1 MLYFLY
7 QFFQGIAHGVFTA
20 VDFVENAVE
29 FISGFI
35 TDMDNVFTGIDFPPL
50 VLAVLTLVFSLGLF
64 DKVVHLLK
72 G

>member
-7 QFFQGIAHGVFTA
+7 QYYQGIAHGVFTA
-20 VDFVENAVE
+20 VEFAENAVS
-29 FISGFI
+29 FLTGFI
-35 TDMDNVFTGIDFPPL
+35 ADMGTVFTGIDFPPL

>member
-20 VDFVENAVE
+20 VDFLENIIQ
-29 FISGFI
+29 FISSFTADMQSAFAGI
-35 TDMDNVFTGIDFPPL
+35 TFPPL
-50 VLAVLTLVFSLGLF
+50 VIAVLTLVFSLGLF
-64 DKVVHLLK
+64 DKIVHLLK